1 MIRWLRWNLVC
12 WRGRRCADLMVDG
25 DSLEANVAHMDPS
38 VVVGTTV
45 RLWFRCGGCGT
56 EYLLEALVTA
66 PDSVVH
72 LDRVRV
78 G

>member
-12 WRGRRCADLMVDG
+12 WRGRRCAD
-25 DSLEANVAHMDPS
+25 
-38 VVVGTTV
+38 VVIAGELDEEKQELLAGNTV
-45 RLWFRCGGCGT
+45 CISFRCGGCGT
-56 EYLLEALVTA
+56 VYRRDAIIGNDGA
-66 PDSVVH
+66 YSQ